1 MNHTLNQGTS
11 AVLKKEPE
19 WLQERRQSG
28 IEAYQ
33 SLPTPSARD
42 ENWRFSAAL
51 TEAIESFSPSSVS
64 ELSEESS
71 TEIRT
76 QSQLVDEPIAELIF
90 ADDHLI
96 SARSMPDDLIKSG
109 VCYMPISEAIE
120 KRPDLL
126 ESYFLKESTRLGSEK
141 YFGLHASSVKAG
153 CLLYVPKGVEID
165 KPVIN
170 YYWSDQD
177 KHLQC
182 PHTLV
187 IAEDCAKVSIID
199 VYASTQA
206 KNSGLNLGVSNLY
219 AKPSAHVFRKVVQN
233 LNKQCLSFQLD
244 TAIAERDAQVKNF
257 AVNLGA
263 AKARYENQVE
273 INGSGAHVTM
283 DSLTVAEGSQEFDQ
297 RSFQTHNAPNSVS
310 DLLYK
315 NALFD
320 TSRTIFS
327 GLIQVAEG
335 AQQTDAY
342 QTNRNLLLDPRA
354 DANALPGLEIL
365 ANDVKC
371 SHGATTGTIDSDEL
385 FYMLSRGIPK
395 RIAMQLIVLGFF
407 EEVLEKLD
415 SESLAS
421 NIRNLLGAKF
431 SNKMS

>member
-1 MNHTLNQGTS
+1 MNHTLNQGTTE
-11 AVLKKEPE
+11 APKQEPE
-19 WLQERRQSG
+19 WLQQRRQSG
-28 IEAYQ
+28 LETYQ
-33 SLPTPSARD
+33 SLATPSAKD
-42 ENWRFSAAL
+42 ENWRFASAL
-51 TEAIESFSPSSVS
+51 SEAIDSFSPSSSS
-64 ELSEESS
+64 ELSEEKSAA
-71 TEIRT
+71 ILA
-76 QSQLVDEPIAELIF
+76 QSQLVDAPIAELIF
-90 ADDHLI
+90 ADDHIL
-96 SARSMPDDLIKSG
+96 SARSLPDDLVESG
-109 VCYMPISEAIE
+109 VCYMPLSEAIE

-165 KPVIN
+165 RPFVN

-177 KHLQC
+177 KQLQC

-187 IAEDCAKVSIID
+187 IAEAQSKVSIID
-199 VYASTQA
+199 VYASTHTQ
-206 KNSGLNLGVSNLY
+206 NCGLNLAVSNLY

-244 TAIAERDAQVKNF
+244 TAIAERDAQVKNL
-257 AVNLGA
+257 AINLGA

-283 DSLTVAEGSQEFDQ
+283 DSLTVAEGTQEFDQ

-407 EEVLEKLD
+407 EEVLDKLD
-415 SESLAS
+415 SESLAN
-421 NIRNLLGAKF
+421 NIRDLLGAKF
-431 SNKMS
+431 SAKMS

>member
-1 MNHTLNQGTS
+1 MNHTLNKGITEVPRQ
-11 AVLKKEPE
+11 EPE
-19 WLQERRQSG
+19 WLQQRRQTG
-28 IEAYQ
+28 LETYQ
-33 SLPTPSARD
+33 SLNTPSAKD
-42 ENWRFSAAL
+42 ENWRFAAPL
-51 TEAIESFSPSSVS
+51 SEAIDSFSTSPAS
-64 ELSEESS
+64 ELSEEQVNQ
-71 TEIRT
+71 IQI
-76 QSQLVDEPIAELIF
+76 QSMLVDAPIAEQIF

-96 SARSMPDDLIKSG
+96 YARPLPEDLLESG
-109 VCYMPISEAIE
+109 VCYMSISEAIE

-126 ESYFLKESTRLGSEK
+126 EAYFLKESTRLGSEK
-141 YFGLHASSVKAG
+141 YFGLHAAKVKAG

-165 KPVIN
+165 RPVVN
-170 YYWSDQD
+170 YYWSDGHKQ
-177 KHLQC
+177 LQC

-187 IAEDCAKVSIID
+187 IAEAQAKVSIVD
-199 VYASTQA
+199 VYASTQSDS
-206 KNSGLNLGVSNLY
+206 SGLNLAVSNVY

-244 TAIAERDAQVKNF
+244 TAIAERDAQVKNL
-257 AVNLGA
+257 AINLGA

-283 DSLTVAEGSQEFDQ
+283 DSLTVAEGTQEFDQ

-395 RIAMQLIVLGFF
+395 RVAMQLIVLGFF

-415 SESLAS
+415 SESLS
-421 NIRNLLGAKF
+421 ENIRNLLGAKF
-431 SNKMS
+431 SAKMS

>member
-1 MNHTLNQGTS
+1 MNHTLNQGTTE
-11 AVLKKEPE
+11 AIRQEPE
-19 WLQERRQSG
+19 WLQQRRQSG
-28 IEAYQ
+28 LETYQ
-33 SLPTPSARD
+33 NLATPSAKD
-42 ENWRFSAAL
+42 ENWRFASTL
-51 TEAIESFSPSSVS
+51 TEEIDCFSPSAVS

-71 TEIRT
+71 AEIQA
-76 QSQLVDEPIAELIF
+76 QSQLVDDPIAELIF
-90 ADDHLI
+90 VDDHMV
-96 SARSMPDDLIKSG
+96 STRSLPDDLVESG
-109 VCYMPISEAIE
+109 VCYMPLSEAIE

-153 CLLYVPKGVEID
+153 CLLYIPKGVEID
-165 KPVIN
+165 RPIIN

-187 IAEDCAKVSIID
+187 IAEAQSKVSIID
-199 VYASTQA
+199 VYASTTHQ
-206 KNSGLNLGVSNLY
+206 NCGLNLAVSNLY
-219 AKPSAHVFRKVVQN
+219 AKPSAHIFRKVVQN

-244 TAIAERDAQVKNF
+244 TAIAERDAQVKNL
-257 AVNLGA
+257 AINLGA

-283 DSLTVAEGSQEFDQ
+283 DSLTVAEGAQEFDQ

-415 SESLAS
+415 SVSLAE
-421 NIRNLLGAKF
+421 NIRDLLSTKF
-431 SNKMS
+431 SAKMS